1 MATAYQND
9 HWIQDVNDQYSEQLL
24 AVIQEFPDAESADNG
39 NSRGRNLS
47 ESTSSIKSLYGENKS
62 SIKSS
67 EPLERSSSFSFSNR
81 FGSDQDLFYSGNR
94 RRSFTKVHLGG
105 QKPCRVETVYV
116 DNVSLTSEVH
126 DPSDYSEF
134 SSINQFDEKAAIK
147 EDEEQKGIH
156 DPQETNIRARS
167 NGNNSWISKLGNQ
180 KLTNGSFG
188 RKNTVP
194 KENYYWYVSPY
205 GRPTWRDHLVGDANR
220 YEDSLNICYRQQ
232 WAVGLTSY
240 QFDKICYNLSPARQ
254 WFNGIR
260 SSSTISL
267 TSTPCDGVSELSTN
281 SFVRSVV
288 MDRQIEEQRTDESWP
303 GQRRK
308 ARSLSPE
315 SLFWRITNRFR
326 KTRDSRALRARK
338 YRSASVD
345 HVFGIED
352 QKHSSRNTFTSHGQ
366 NHVNRPPY
374 GTGPPLKQL
383 RSYSVDTQSSSQ
395 SSRNLRQR
403 AFSGN
408 VGAKKTSIRRVDDEA
423 LKRSRSHSNQYELSQ
438 DLLDKQVE
446 MLERKYGGVC
456 ARQAALT
463 IQRAFRKHCMVK
475 RFQELAHPNKSEK
488 RLSRR
493 FPTYDLEGKDWM
505 VYAGS
510 VTSGNHMPYTTG
522 VIYNP
527 GQEMLKEGFQGSYS
541 TPQNV
546 DEDVKSN
553 FAALFREL
561 SETLETENG
570 RPLKPVRSMSM
581 REKKTC
587 YPTDSDHYSEPS
599 ANCVYTKGNTSS
611 YSSGQVITVQRNKD
625 VHVVPSGG
633 RLWTHSSVESGLP
646 ERDSTV
652 NDNVY
657 YTTYTGGVRS
667 PSSIPRHSTS
677 NGVKHIS
684 SSHSAHLGPTVYL
697 VPSQVP
703 PPTEEH
709 YCPPGESLSSEDSGL
724 GSSGLCKGSV
734 PVTDNF
740 LGNRESPT
748 RRSVNVTVG
757 MTKRSQE
764 GMLQRT
770 PIRSSDIAI
779 GRKCSVEQK
788 KIPPQVPKRT
798 SSIPNRELKSRAD
811 GIHSPT
817 HSVQSSTSSSGTS
830 EGSIGCDVTQQYIQN
845 SPLPENGEKGKIQS
859 RICGMEAS
867 PIWKRKSLVMAEQAP
882 TGARLED
889 KRLSN
894 ISENS
899 EDSLESTGYST
910 SPPIST
916 SDMLQSFTGVTY
928 SDSVNRTPRDFP
940 SSPLLYKSQISE
952 VQRKRQYRVG
962 LNLFNKKPEKGIR
975 YLIHRSFLEASPKAV
990 ARFLISRKG
999 LSKQNIGEYLGNLQ
1013 CPFNMAVLGCF
1024 VEEMD
1029 LAGMQV
1035 DVALRRFQ
1043 TFFRMPGEAQ
1053 K

>member
-1 MATAYQND
+1 MFGLDKEAVVYQEAVFLAFRDVSSCEDSPLNPGPFTEPRD
-9 HWIQDVNDQYSEQLL
+9 HVKGQPARALIQP
-24 AVIQEFPDAESADNG
+24 F
-39 NSRGRNLS
+39 
-47 ESTSSIKSLYGENKS
+47 
-62 SIKSS
+62 
-67 EPLERSSSFSFSNR
+67 
-81 FGSDQDLFYSGNR
+81 
-94 RRSFTKVHLGG
+94 
-105 QKPCRVETVYV
+105 
-116 DNVSLTSEVH
+116 
-126 DPSDYSEF
+126 
-134 SSINQFDEKAAIK
+134 
-147 EDEEQKGIH
+147 
-156 DPQETNIRARS
+156 
-167 NGNNSWISKLGNQ
+167 
-180 KLTNGSFG
+180 
-188 RKNTVP
+188 
-194 KENYYWYVSPY
+194 SPY
-205 GRPTWRDHLVGDANR
+205 GRYCLRIR
-220 YEDSLNICYRQQ
+220 
-232 WAVGLTSY
+232 AVQG
-240 QFDKICYNLSPARQ
+240 
-254 WFNGIR
+254 
-260 SSSTISL
+260 
-267 TSTPCDGVSELSTN
+267 PCH
-281 SFVRSVV
+281 
-288 MDRQIEEQRTDESWP
+288 
-303 GQRRK
+303 K
-308 ARSLSPE
+308 
-315 SLFWRITNRFR
+315 
-326 KTRDSRALRARK
+326 
-338 YRSASVD
+338 
-345 HVFGIED
+345 
-352 QKHSSRNTFTSHGQ
+352 SHGQ